1 MTDIAIVSAA
11 ASGIG
16 AATVRRL
23 LTAGWHVIAVDIDG
37 ERLRTLGAQQV
48 VAGDARHETTWQQVR
63 ELVDAAVGVRRLAL
77 VAGVGGAIFRASQD
91 MTDDEWYA
99 MFELNLM
106 SAVRPVRALLPSL
119 LAAERG
125 LIVTIGSLSG
135 RRSEPT
141 TPAYCAFKAAV
152 DAWTSALALELAQT
166 NVRVNCVL
174 PGVTDTEGLRGNLAR
189 KGQTLDDLADRARRQ
204 PRGRLLDPAEVAAV
218 IAFLLTD
225 EASGLLATS
234 LVVDGGLSRRLPG

>member
-23 LTAGWHVIAVDIDG
+23 LAAGWHVIAVDIDA
-37 ERLRTLGAQQV
+37 ERLSTLGVQQV
-48 VAGDARHETTWQQVR
+48 VTADARHETTWHEVR
-63 ELVDAAVGVRRLAL
+63 ELIDATEGVRRMGL
-77 VAGVGGAIFRASQD
+77 VAGVGGAIFRSSKD

-99 MFELNLM
+99 MFELNVM
-106 SAVRPVRALLPSL
+106 SAVRPVRALLPNL
-119 LAAERG
+119 LGAERG
-125 LIVTIGSLSG
+125 SIVTIGSLSG

-141 TPAYCAFKAAV
+141 TPAYCALKAAV
-152 DAWTSALALELAQT
+152 EAWTSTLALELAQT

-189 KGQTLDDLADRARRQ
+189 KGQTLDDLADRARLQ
-204 PRGRLLDPAEVAAV
+204 PRGRLLDPDEVAAIV
-218 IAFLLTD
+218 AFLLTD

-234 LVVDGGLSRRLPG
+234 IVVDGGLSRRLPG

>member
-1 MTDIAIVSAA
+1 MTDIAVVSAA

-23 LTAGWHVIAVDIDG
+23 LTAGWHVIAVDIDSV
-37 ERLRTLGAQQV
+37 RLSSLGAHQV
-48 VAGDARHETTWQQVR
+48 VAGDARHETTWIQVR
-63 ELVDAAVGVRRLAL
+63 ELVSAIDGVRRMGL
-77 VAGVGGAIFRASQD
+77 VAGVGGAIFRASKD

-99 MFELNLM
+99 MFELNVM
-106 SAVRPVRALLPSL
+106 SAVRPVRALLPDL

-125 LIVTIGSLSG
+125 SIVTIGSLSG

-141 TPAYCAFKAAV
+141 TPAYCALKAAV
-152 DAWTSALALELAQT
+152 EAWSSALALELAQT

-189 KGQTLDDLADRARRQ
+189 KGQTLDDLADRAHLQ
-204 PRGRLLDPAEVAAV
+204 PRGRLLDSSEVAAV
-218 IAFLLTD
+218 VAFLLTD

-234 LVVDGGLSRRLPG
+234 ILVDGGLSRRLPG